1 MDNENSNDQ
10 GGNPSSA
17 EADVMPTHTPGP
29 WHYQEDSDAYTHI
42 VRGPTGKIIASTA
55 QNSSGEAEA
64 NARLIAAAPE
74 MEKCLKD
81 ARNAIA
87 SLDKGALG
95 WAHTEYG
102 EPMYSFRDELMHN
115 IDGALKKARG
125 E

>member
-1 MDNENSNDQ
+1 MSKQEHDTD
-10 GGNPSSA
+10 SSTSTSA
-17 EADVMPTHTPGP
+17 AADVMPKHTPGP